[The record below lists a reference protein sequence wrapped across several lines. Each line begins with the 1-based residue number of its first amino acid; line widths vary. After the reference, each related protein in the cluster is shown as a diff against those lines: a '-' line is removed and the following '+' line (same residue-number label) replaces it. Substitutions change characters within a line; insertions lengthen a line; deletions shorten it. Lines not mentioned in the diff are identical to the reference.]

1 MGRQMVRDAKKVS
14 KTRDIFRNEEGFT
27 TLTVAVSMLLVL
39 VLIVSAA
46 QIRWV
51 QSESADIQFAADSA
65 ALASEN
71 VVAEFYVFARAVDA
85 IVLSLSLLSLS
96 MFAVA
101 TVLCCIPP
109 LIPVG
114 EKLMQLGFKVS
125 DARNRFA
132 DSATKALDAYQK
144 AIPVICV
151 ISSASVVSQNSDLS
165 PSASYIGFAIP
176 LPISGE
182 VANLVNGMEESEAI
196 ESMEESNVRIGEDS
210 EKAREAHQAMKDS
223 KARAYM
229 ADCGNSPNYCMYQRA
244 KSYYSHRLAIET
256 PLSGSVL
263 EQVNSNCRKVFYRF
277 AIEQLQDGYVI
288 EGEDGA
294 FDANFPLLPKNTSE
308 MRKTHIFTDAIWPV
322 AKDSTIHGYASCPH
336 LKKHGQS
343 GFASL
348 SQYESGVCKR
358 CPVCEFTTG
367 DMGKVGAPSSTIGNG
382 FEYYYRIVAEEAQEY
397 ERQSKIV
404 ADCDEQTR
412 EYATD
417 SFETYGEALK
427 KLTDPSKRYNPKP
440 PGRHGSIAVVVDT
453 QTHSAPL
460 ALVSGLLGQHAKISP
475 RIAISAAALAT
486 DEPQDGNTI
495 ISSMLDSIVF
505 EQSNSPLFLDKGMSW
520 LLGIWSGALEFYGN
534 GIEGLRNGIEKAL
547 GSVQMDDGGSLGK
560 WASDALMTLLD
571 SLGIAPMDLSTPKPV
586 IVNSVHV
593 LSQESTS
600 LSDALELVR
609 AINGVGVESSIS
621 LELPFGSAIEF
632 ELPDGTSF
640 ALSLALQALGFA
652 RGELP

>member
-14 KTRDIFRNEEGFT
+14 KTRDIFRNEDGFT

-39 VLIVSAA
+39 VLIVNAA

-244 KSYYSHRLAIET
+244 QTLAGMSGATNPFYSSEELWSFSTALNRAKSYYSHRLAIET

-308 MRKTHIFTDAIWPV
+308 MRKTHIFTDAICPV
-322 AKDSTIHGYASCPH
+322 ARDSTIHGYASCPH
-336 LKKHGQS
+336 LKKHGQY

-609 AINGVGVESSIS
+609 AINGVGVESSI
-621 LELPFGSAIEF
+621 
-632 ELPDGTSF
+632 
-640 ALSLALQALGFA
+640 
-652 RGELP
+652 